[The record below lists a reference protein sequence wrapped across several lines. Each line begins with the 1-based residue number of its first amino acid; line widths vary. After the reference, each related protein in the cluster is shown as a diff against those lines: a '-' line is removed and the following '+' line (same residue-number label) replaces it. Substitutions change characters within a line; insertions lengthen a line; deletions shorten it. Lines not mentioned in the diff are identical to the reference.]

1 MMTKNI
7 SMYAQNNWLSDRY
20 YNTISRI
27 SDPGNG
33 QSLVQSSKKIFWFDN
48 ISSDLYPGNHNLP
61 TSADGVIITDRM
73 ICFVEFKTGF
83 KKKITK
89 QNFDADKVTCEHI
102 HDICYEYLDLFIKNQ
117 RTETEQ
123 LICSIRDKAIESYIT
138 LEKKL
143 LPICALVGDQKYKL
157 VFIAVIDGN
166 GEDDME
172 ATLGELCSKEP
183 SHENCFNDVRK
194 ALKRCAN
201 QKDAAGQDYY
211 YDEIKVMSPA
221 EFLSFINT
229 CNLST

>member
-1 MMTKNI
+1 MTTKNI
-7 SMYAQNNWLSDRY
+7 SMYAKNNWLSDRH

-33 QSLVQSSKKIFWFDN
+33 QSLVDSPKKTFWFDH
-48 ISSDLYPGNHNLP
+48 ISDDLYYDKGNLP

-89 QNFDADKVTCEHI
+89 QNFDAVKGACKHKGAVCNF
-102 HDICYEYLDLFIKNQ
+102 YWNLFFDNQ
-117 RTETEQ
+117 KTETKQ
-123 LICSIRDKAIESYIT
+123 LISSIRDKAIESYIT

-143 LPICALVGDQKYKL
+143 LPICALAGDQNYKL

-166 GEDDME
+166 GEDNME

-201 QKDAAGQDYY
+201 QKDADGQDYY